1 MRNSLRA
8 AVGLLLVLFCSILAQ
23 GQTNRAGVTGI
34 VEDPSGAGV
43 AGAQVKVLNL
53 ETGQELTTTTNSDGS
68 FTVPS
73 VLPPGTYKV
82 EASHAGF
89 KTTLSE
95 GFVLQI
101 GEVKSVKIALQ
112 LGQVKEQ
119 ITVTSSAALLQTET
133 SSTGSVITG
142 REIVDIPLNQRN
154 FTELAI
160 LTPGVTRSFVGTLVD
175 QTFFNQ
181 GDPNAGSVPG
191 LGDPRGDTPAARFG
205 RSGGSSVAVN
215 GLRPSNNN
223 FTLDGVDNNE
233 AQYQSIGVFPN
244 PDAIEE
250 FRVETTLSKAEVGRG
265 GASIN
270 TVFKSGTNE
279 VHGDVFYFGQ
289 NDALNATPWLINR
302 DRAANP
308 KLKKSTIHVNEFGF
322 TLGGPVIKNRTFIF
336 GDYLGQRNSVPNFF
350 ESTVPTAKSR
360 MGDFSEFTTSPRA
373 TPLDN
378 PKGNCA
384 PDTSGFLVC
393 PSDVIDPETCPTPG
407 TISYTSPNPFDPNP
421 AMPTLGPALNCQTFL
436 RTTGQNVIPNL
447 QGRTDLSAPAFKF
460 LNLFPLP
467 TVNVT
472 NPSNGNH
479 NFFGTRANRENIDNY
494 DVKVDQRLSDKN
506 SLSGRFSYQN
516 LTRVRANFFPKLPTA
531 GFGSGNEIG
540 NSRQV
545 AVSDTHIFR
554 PTLLNEARFG
564 WTHVDIGIQNCGVQ
578 GACGVSPTFCTDISI
593 PNCNKGTPATSGG
606 LLTGGFGTGEF
617 EFTGDGG
624 LFIAKSNGFYAAD
637 NVTIISGKHSWKT
650 GIEVRPR
657 HLDTLCGGCAGFLKG
672 HLQFPTAG
680 SQTTQ
685 NVQADYLLSRP
696 AVQAFSGTILGG
708 DNPFELRETEWSFFV
723 QDDWKATPSLTLNI
737 GLRYELFPAFHEV
750 NGRLANFDVATSSII
765 KAKGGDSLTNTDK
778 TDFGPRVGFAY
789 SFGPQRHLVL
799 RGGYG
804 LFYTRDT
811 MDIPPLTRN
820 PPLTNTV
827 TFSVFSGNPGN
838 FNLTTGP
845 PVAPV
850 TDPPVIT
857 TNLSFFEVPRSQ
869 KSPQISE
876 WNLTLGWQF
885 AQQWLFDIGYVGN
898 RAHHLLQT
906 RELGNNQNG
915 LGLARTP
922 TGQPIGSVQAFEN
935 RASSQYDG
943 LQTRVE
949 KRFSRGFL
957 LGANYT
963 WSHAI
968 DDSTGVFQSAGEVR
982 GAAGGPANPFNLRLD
997 RATSSSDR
1005 THIFTSD
1012 LVWDLPFGHGKK
1024 YGSSVNSMLD
1034 KLIGGWQSNFIWSAQ
1049 SGQPFTVAASSPIG
1063 NTRAD
1068 LLCNPFASP
1077 PPDRFINV
1085 LCFGPPSQSV
1095 INLAGKQVFFG
1106 NVGRNAFRGPGF
1118 FRTDFSM
1125 FKNTLITER
1134 IRMQVGIELFNMFNQ
1149 THHLVPNNT
1158 INNFSD
1164 AACFPQPTAN
1174 CGFGRFDNALP
1185 PRTVQYRMKFTF

>member
-1 MRNSLRA
+1 MEKGLGRHLNMKNSLIG

-68 FTVPS
+68 FTVAS

-82 EASHAGF
+82 EASHTGF

-95 GFVLQI
+95 AFVLQI
-101 GEVKSVKIALQ
+101 GEVKSVRIALQ

-154 FTELAI
+154 FSELAI

-175 QTFFNQ
+175 QTVFNQ

-205 RSGGSSVAVN
+205 RSGGASLAVN

-233 AQYQSIGVFPN
+233 PQYQSIGVFPN

-250 FRVETTLSKAEVGRG
+250 FRVETSMSKAEVGRG

-270 TVFKSGTNE
+270 TVFKSGTNDI
-279 VHGDVFYFGQ
+279 HGDVFYFGQ
-289 NDALNATPWLINR
+289 NDALNATPWVINR

-350 ESTVPTAKSR
+350 ESTVPTAKTR
-360 MGDFSEFTTSPRA
+360 NGDFSEFV
-373 TPLDN
+373 N
-378 PKGNCA
+378 Q
-384 PDTSGFLVC
+384 SGGVLPVKD
-393 PSDVIDPETCPTPG
+393 PSTCSKPGDVSSGGC
-407 TISYTSPNPFDPNP
+407 S
-421 AMPTLGPALNCQTFL
+421 TFS
-436 RTTGQNVIPNL
+436 GGVITNL
-447 QGRTDLSAPAFKF
+447 QSRPDLSAPAFKF

-467 TVNVT
+467 TVNVL

-479 NFFGTRANRENIDNY
+479 NFFGTRANRETIDNY
-494 DVKVDQRLSDKN
+494 DIKVDQRLSDKN

-564 WTHVDIGIQNCGVQ
+564 WTHVDIGIQNCGVE
-578 GACGVSPTFCTDISI
+578 GACGVSPTFCNDIGI
-593 PNCNKGTPATSGG
+593 PGCNKGTPGTSGG

-637 NVTIISGKHSWKT
+637 NVTIISGKHTWKT

-672 HLQFPTAG
+672 HLQFPNAG
-680 SQTTQ
+680 PQTTG

-708 DNPFELRETEWSFFV
+708 DNPFELRETEWAFFV
-723 QDDWKATPSLTLNI
+723 QDDWKATPNLTLNI
-737 GLRYELFPAFHEV
+737 GLRYELFPGFHEV
-750 NGRLANFDVATSSII
+750 NGRLANFDLATSSII
-765 KAKGGDSLTNTDK
+765 KATGGGDSLTNTDK
-778 TDFGPRVGFAY
+778 KDLGPRVGFAY
-789 SFGPQRHLVL
+789 SFGPQNHLVL

-804 LFYTRDT
+804 LFYTKDT
-811 MDIPPLTRN
+811 FDIPPLTRN

-827 TFSVFSGNPGN
+827 TFSAFSGNQGN

-857 TNLSFFEVPRSQ
+857 PNLSFFEVPRSQ

-876 WNLTLGWQF
+876 WNLILGWQF
-885 AQQWLFDIGYVGN
+885 AQEWRFDIGYVGN
-898 RAHHLLQT
+898 RAHHLLET

-943 LQTRVE
+943 LQMHLE

-997 RATSSSDR
+997 RANSSSDR

-1012 LVWDLPFGHGKK
+1012 LVWDLPFGRGKR
-1024 YGSSVNSMLD
+1024 YGSSVDSKLD

-1095 INLAGKQVFFG
+1095 INLAGKKVFFG

-1118 FRTDFSM
+1118 FRTDFSV
-1125 FKNTLITER
+1125 FKKTSITER
-1134 IRMQVGIELFNMFNQ
+1134 IQMQVGIELFNTFNQ

-1158 INNFSD
+1158 INDFSD
-1164 AACFPQPTAN
+1164 AACFPTPTAN
-1174 CGFGRFDNALP
+1174 CSFGRFDNALP